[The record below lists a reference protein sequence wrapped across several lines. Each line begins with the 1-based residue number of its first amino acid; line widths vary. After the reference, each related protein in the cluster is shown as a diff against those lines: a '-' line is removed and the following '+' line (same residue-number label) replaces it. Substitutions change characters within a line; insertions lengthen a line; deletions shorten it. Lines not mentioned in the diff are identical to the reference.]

1 MICLALLLS
10 LAVSAAAYDATDVI
24 CQVNVE
30 NVADLN
36 MRNYKSAE
44 VLLGDLIADAA
55 KNGAGADIAVINAG
69 DFIPKLRLGDLSWG
83 SLQEMFPDDREI
95 AVTEV
100 TGNELREILEIGV
113 FYIVMT
119 KDETIDRDASAYDG
133 FPQISG
139 FSFKYDVSAAPLH
152 RVYEITLNSGES
164 VSFDND
170 KQTYLLAAT
179 DNMLSGGWGYPAVK
193 YTQVGMT
200 LSEVMGNYLQALGQ
214 ITEVEQREDIR
225 GAINEKPIVNAFTA
239 IAIAVIVI
247 ICFGVVGVLRKRYK
261 LDAGPDRSQD
271 QNDRNYDP
279 VD

>member
-1 MICLALLLS
+1 M
-10 LAVSAAAYDATDVI
+10 VSSTLRVAAYDATDII

-44 VLLGDLIADAA
+44 VLLGDVIADALRSA
-55 KNGAGADIAVINAG
+55 ADTDIAVVNSG
-69 DFIPKLRLGDLSWG
+69 EFIPKLRLGDLTWG
-83 SLQEMFPDDREI
+83 NIQEMFPDDREI
-95 AVTEV
+95 AVAEV
-100 TGNELREILEIGV
+100 TGNELRKILETGV
-113 FYIVMT
+113 SHIVMT
-119 KDETIDRDASAYDG
+119 KHETIDRDVSAYDG

-139 FSFKYDVSAAPLH
+139 FSFKYDVSAAPMH

-164 VSFDND
+164 VSFDNE

-179 DNMLSGGWGYPAVK
+179 VNMLSGGWGYPAVK
-193 YTQVGMT
+193 YTEAGMT
-200 LSEVMGNYLQALGQ
+200 IQETMGNYLHALGQ
-214 ITEVEQREDIR
+214 ITKVEQREDLR

-239 IAIAVIVI
+239 IAFAVIVI

-271 QNDRNYDP
+271 QNNRNYDP